1 MNCLVIAILPGQMFG
16 NRFNAKKA
24 DWLFKLAS
32 GRSCP
37 AAR

>member
-1 MNCLVIAILPGQMFG
+1 MRIG
-16 NRFNAKKA
+16 
-24 DWLFKLAS
+24 LFKLAS